1 MGHNLP
7 MHLLIVEDDLALG
20 AALQKALRVEDMSS
34 EWYRRCSDLPHM
46 PNDADYD
53 CVLLDLTLPD
63 GSGMDLLRRWR
74 SAGTHLPMIIITART
89 ALEDRL
95 DGLDQGADDF
105 VVKPFAMEELVSR
118 IRAVVRRAARQ
129 CSDVWEFGELR
140 IEPRRRVV
148 SLFGSELELSPR
160 EFQLL
165 VELAR
170 NCGNVVVK
178 TSLAQRL
185 NPLGDPLEAGV
196 IEVHVS
202 NLWRK
207 IGAERIRTVRGV
219 GYLLTP

>member
-1 MGHNLP
+1 

-20 AALQKALRVEDMSS
+20 AALQKALRVEGMSS
-34 EWYRRCSDLPHM
+34 EWYRRCGDLPHT
-46 PNDADYD
+46 PRDTDYD
-53 CVLLDLTLPD
+53 CVLLDLSLPD

-74 SAGTHLPMIIITART
+74 NAGTHLPMIIITART

-129 CSDVWEFGELR
+129 SSDVWEFGDLR
-140 IEPRRRVV
+140 IEPHRHLV
-148 SLFGSELELSPR
+148 SQSGEEIELSPR

-178 TSLAQRL
+178 TLLAQRL

-202 NLWRK
+202 NLRRK
-207 IGAERIRTVRGV
+207 IGAERIGTVRGV
-219 GYLLTP
+219 GYVLNP

>member
-1 MGHNLP
+1 

-20 AALQKALRVEDMSS
+20 TALQKALKVEGMSS
-34 EWYRRCSDLPHM
+34 EWYRRCADLPRV
-46 PNDADYD
+46 PDGSGYD

-74 SAGTHLPMIIITART
+74 NAGTDLPMIIITART

-105 VVKPFAMEELVSR
+105 VVKPFATEELVSR

-129 CSDVWEFGELR
+129 SSDVWEFSDLR
-140 IEPRRRVV
+140 IEPHRHVV
-148 SLFGSELELSPR
+148 RNADGEIDLSLR

-178 TSLAQRL
+178 TTLAQRL
-185 NPLGDPLEAGV
+185 NPLGDPLELGAV
-196 IEVHVS
+196 EVHVS
-202 NLWRK
+202 NLRRK
-207 IGAERIRTVRGV
+207 IGAERISTVRGV
-219 GYLLTP
+219 GYMLKT

>member
-1 MGHNLP
+1 
-7 MHLLIVEDDLALG
+7 MHLLIIEDDLALG
-20 AALQKALRVEDMSS
+20 AALQKALNIEGMSS
-34 EWYRRCSDLPHM
+34 AWYRRCADLSRM
-46 PNDADYD
+46 PGDAEYD

-74 SAGTHLPMIIITART
+74 NAGTKLPMIIITART

-105 VVKPFAMEELVSR
+105 VVKPFATAELVSR

-129 CSDVWEFGELR
+129 SSEIWEFGDLR
-140 IEPRRRVV
+140 IEPHRHVV
-148 SLFGSELELSPR
+148 SDANGPIDLSLR

-178 TSLAQRL
+178 TNLAQRL
-185 NPLGDPLEAGV
+185 NPLGDPLDLGA

-202 NLWRK
+202 NLRRK
-207 IGAERIRTVRGV
+207 IGAERISTVRGV
-219 GYLLTP
+219 GYMLKT

>member
-1 MGHNLP
+1 

-20 AALQKALRVEDMSS
+20 AALQKALRVEGMSS
-34 EWYRRCSDLPHM
+34 EWYRRCGDLPHT
-46 PNDADYD
+46 PRDTDYD
-53 CVLLDLTLPD
+53 CVLLDLSLPD

-74 SAGTHLPMIIITART
+74 NAGTHLPMIIITART

-129 CSDVWEFGELR
+129 SSDVWEFGDLR
-140 IEPRRRVV
+140 IEPRRRLVAKA
-148 SLFGSELELSPR
+148 GEDIDLSPR

-178 TSLAQRL
+178 TLLAQRL

-202 NLWRK
+202 NLRRK
-207 IGAERIRTVRGV
+207 IGAERIRTLRGV
-219 GYLLTP
+219 GYLLSP